1 MRAASACLPLIVLA
15 GLAQPALAVPVE
27 QPLTYAPDVPVVVD
41 TNIAVPIV
49 AEQPAPAA
57 LLAKPAVLLASGSQ
71 PENGIGAIPPMLSP
85 SSAQSAAL
93 AATNGGAIRFKF
105 ETNDEFAS
113 TAPGCGL
120 IATSSQAERAV
131 ATCPFA
137 DLSTGLNISTS
148 LGGFETHARF
158 ARGFINPWTS
168 QSLLTGTAQAAGYQS
183 TVALLGF
190 NGKLFDG
197 RVAIWTDQAW
207 SSSWESPFY
216 AQPIPLQRRNEHS
229 GRASWYGID
238 ARLVQAGRV
247 SWTVSL
253 DYSAVGDR
261 FFIGQSSALR
271 TQIALPGERMVL
283 SSKVKFGETRLTA
296 SNDRY
301 RSLFGNSSASR
312 FGFSRDGISLS
323 LALRDFDTGSMP
335 GFDSYSSRS
344 HALTGSFDLSVGE
357 ASSGLL
363 ARLGQSVLFPRT
375 LSLSWRNGWIENSL
389 PATIDRYVRRSW
401 SVSAG
406 WETRFGETQLDYSQD
421 RRIGSSAALGTRE
434 DSTFQLSHM
443 VRWNGWRAGIDG
455 SVTRSTSSKTSGYRA
470 TSYSAGSTLAYQVT
484 GGPEFMLQLGRDRD
498 RMALNNRSYLS
509 ANDGTRL
516 TASFDLTA
524 WLNHRFARKDLRL
537 RFDFRK
543 LLEARQE
550 ELLDPEQQL
559 FDQLYDRRNRDVVQL
574 SFGLAF

>member
-1 MRAASACLPLIVLA
+1 MRSNCTCDRRRRRNVAGRLVSLAALA
-15 GLAQPALAVPVE
+15 VLAQPTRAQASPDTAL
-27 QPLTYAPDVPVVVD
+27 VD
-41 TNIAVPIV
+41 L
-49 AEQPAPAA
+49 PADPA
-57 LLAKPAVLLASGSQ
+57 KLLASGTRLE
-71 PENGIGAIPPMLSP
+71 PAIGLIPKVIVPPAPHSEVLP
-85 SSAQSAAL
+85 LKVEANDDLAQ
-93 AATNGGAIRFKF
+93 R
-105 ETNDEFAS
+105 
-113 TAPGCGL
+113 APGCGL
-120 IATSSQAERAV
+120 VGGDPLGARAV
-131 ATCPFA
+131 TSCPFT
-137 DLSTGLNISTS
+137 DLSTGLSISTS

-158 ARGFINPWTS
+158 ARGFVNPWTS
-168 QSLLTGTAQAAGYQS
+168 QSLLTADTGTAGLQS
-183 TVALLGF
+183 TTALFGF
-190 NGKLFDG
+190 SGKIAGG
-197 RVAIWTDQAW
+197 RIALRGDQAW
-207 SSSWESPFY
+207 STSWQSPYY
-216 AQPIPLQRRNEHS
+216 AQPIPMQRRNELT

-238 ARLVQAGRV
+238 ARLVQSGPLTWSVAV
-247 SWTVSL
+247 
-253 DYSAVGDR
+253 DYSSVGER
-261 FFIGQSSALR
+261 FFSGQSLALR
-271 TQIALPGERMVL
+271 TAIALPGERLTL
-283 SSKVKFGETRLTA
+283 SSKVKLGTSRITL

-301 RSLFGNSSASR
+301 RSSFGSSAANR
-312 FGFSRDGISLS
+312 LGFSREGISFS
-323 LALRDFDTGSMP
+323 LTSRE
-335 GFDSYSSRS
+335 FDSGTIAGLGPLASRAHTLS
-344 HALTGSFDLSVGE
+344 GSVDLSVSE
-357 ASSGLL
+357 ASSGVL

-516 TASFDLTA
+516 TASLDLTA